1 VLRNAMTCKIQSCSS
16 AENQLTSRDSLQ
28 AFPDT
33 LDGSLDKDQLE
44 HLITVTHF
52 MGSYRLV
59 FKQGEPFKPVSLRVH
74 GDPISIIG
82 KILDQNP
89 RSYTKIGDFIDMGKH
104 MVRAGLTV
112 RNVDGQ
118 TALGAKQAVEE
129 EDVAEKRV
137 VSMCIDAAL
146 AEDDFETAY
155 SYVVTRLKVIAGPA
169 HAPTPMLERRGTG
182 LFAEPPPR
190 VIDNWSWRAALQ
202 AGKYRRTSQTIKP
215 THLGNSSGNP
225 EIRHL
230 EQRMDCLSQ
239 ALRIAPK
246 GQLQEILNVY
256 RRCEEELESHIKR
269 EAEQEEE
276 WDAQGDEQ
284 IMPGGYAAA
293 PAKKTSSS
301 RATEEAPMSLFDLSR
316 ASMARAQNGFSAL
329 SMLKGN
335 NTTSEKSRNV
345 SRESTGSG
353 GSTLNSSTDSMQRA
367 PIRKRDQLK
376 NAAVG
381 GLASGVGWLIGA
393 PPVIRDDKEHGEQ

>member
-1 VLRNAMTCKIQSCSS
+1 MQVGSLR
-16 AENQLTSRDSLQ
+16 

-44 HLITVTHF
+44 HLITVTHY
-52 MGSYRLV
+52 MGAYRLV
-59 FKQGEPFKPVSLRVH
+59 FKQGEPFKPVSLRLH

-82 KILDQNP
+82 KILDQNS
-89 RSYTKIGDFIDMGKH
+89 RSYTKIGDFVDMGKH

-112 RNVDGQ
+112 RRVDGE
-118 TALGAKQAVEE
+118 TALKPEQVIEE
-129 EDVAEKRV
+129 ESVAEKRV

-155 SYVVTRLKVIAGPA
+155 SYVVTRLKEIAGPA
-169 HAPTPMLERRGTG
+169 HARTPELERRGTG
-182 LFAEPPPR
+182 LFAEPPPK
-190 VIDNWSWRAALQ
+190 VIDDWSWRAALQ
-202 AGKYRRTSQTIKP
+202 AGKYRRTSQTTKP
-215 THLGNSSGNP
+215 THLGNASGNL

-230 EQRMDCLSQ
+230 EQRMDCLAQ

-246 GQLQEILNVY
+246 ATLQEILNVY
-256 RRCEEELESHIKR
+256 RRCEEELESHVKQ
-269 EAEQEEE
+269 EAEQEEA

-284 IMPGGYAAA
+284 VMPGGYAPT
-293 PAKKTSSS
+293 PAKKTTSS
-301 RATEEAPMSLFDLSR
+301 RAVEEAPMSLFDLSR

-335 NTTSEKSRNV
+335 HTVQEKAQSA
-345 SRESTGSG
+345 SRESIDSG
-353 GSTLNSSTDSMQRA
+353 GSTGDSSSQSTVKA

-381 GLASGVGWLIGA
+381 SLASGIGWLINA
-393 PPVIRDDKEHGEQ
+393 PPINRNDEEHEDH

>member
-1 VLRNAMTCKIQSCSS
+1 MHVV
-16 AENQLTSRDSLQ
+16 SLQ

-44 HLITVTHF
+44 HLITVTHY
-52 MGSYRLV
+52 MGAYRLV
-59 FKQGEPFKPVSLRVH
+59 FKQGEPFKPVSLRLH

-82 KILDQNP
+82 KILDQNS

-112 RNVDGQ
+112 RKIDGETELKPEQ
-118 TALGAKQAVEE
+118 VMEE
-129 EDVAEKRV
+129 ESVAEKRV

-146 AEDDFETAY
+146 ADDDFETAY
-155 SYVVTRLKVIAGPA
+155 SYVVTRLKEIAGPA
-169 HAPTPMLERRGTG
+169 HARTPELERRGTG
-182 LFAEPPPR
+182 LFAEPPPK
-190 VIDNWSWRAALQ
+190 VIDDWSWRAALQ
-202 AGKYRRTSQTIKP
+202 AGKYRRTSQTTKP
-215 THLGNSSGNP
+215 THLGNASGNL

-230 EQRMDCLSQ
+230 EQRMDCLAQ

-246 GQLQEILNVY
+246 ATLQEILNVY
-256 RRCEEELESHIKR
+256 RRCEEELESHVKQ
-269 EAEQEEE
+269 EAEQEEA

-284 IMPGGYAAA
+284 VMPGGYAPT
-293 PAKKTSSS
+293 PAKKTTSS
-301 RATEEAPMSLFDLSR
+301 RAVEEAPMSLFDLSR

-335 NTTSEKSRNV
+335 HTVQEKAQNA
-345 SRESTGSG
+345 SRESIDSR
-353 GSTLNSSTDSMQRA
+353 GSTGDASSQSTVKA

-381 GLASGVGWLIGA
+381 SLASGIGWLINA
-393 PPVIRDDKEHGEQ
+393 PPINRNDEEHEEP

>member
-1 VLRNAMTCKIQSCSS
+1 MQVG
-16 AENQLTSRDSLQ
+16 SLQ

-44 HLITVTHF
+44 HLITVTHY
-52 MGSYRLV
+52 MGAYRLV
-59 FKQGEPFKPVSLRVH
+59 FKQGEPFKPVSLRLH

-82 KILDQNP
+82 KILDQNS

-112 RNVDGQ
+112 RKIDGE
-118 TALGAKQAVEE
+118 TALKPEQVMEE
-129 EDVAEKRV
+129 ESVAEKRV

-146 AEDDFETAY
+146 ADDDFETAY
-155 SYVVTRLKVIAGPA
+155 SYVVTRLKEIAGPA
-169 HAPTPMLERRGTG
+169 HARTPELERRGTG
-182 LFAEPPPR
+182 LFAEPPPK
-190 VIDNWSWRAALQ
+190 VIDDWSWRAALQ
-202 AGKYRRTSQTIKP
+202 AGKYRRTSQTTKP
-215 THLGNSSGNP
+215 THLGNASGNL

-230 EQRMDCLSQ
+230 EQRMDCLAQ

-246 GQLQEILNVY
+246 ATLQEILNVY
-256 RRCEEELESHIKR
+256 RRCEEELESHVKQ
-269 EAEQEEE
+269 EAEQEEA

-284 IMPGGYAAA
+284 VMPGGYAPT
-293 PAKKTSSS
+293 PAKKTTSS
-301 RATEEAPMSLFDLSR
+301 RAVEEAPMSLFDLSR

-335 NTTSEKSRNV
+335 HTVQEIAQNA
-345 SRESTGSG
+345 SRESIDSR
-353 GSTLNSSTDSMQRA
+353 GSTGDASSQSTVKA

-381 GLASGVGWLIGA
+381 SLASGIGWLINA
-393 PPVIRDDKEHGEQ
+393 PPINRNDEEHEEP